1 MAVANLAEVINAL
14 TPEEQESVRLFI
26 ESLKRKDSAPTVSFL
41 AATDEFVEQ
50 HAELLGRL
58 AQ

>member
-1 MAVANLAEVINAL
+1 MAVANLAEVISTL
-14 TPEEQESVRLFI
+14 TPEEQESVRLFA
-26 ESLKRKDSAPTVSFL
+26 ESLKQKRSAATVPFL

-50 HAELLGRL
+50 HAELLRRL